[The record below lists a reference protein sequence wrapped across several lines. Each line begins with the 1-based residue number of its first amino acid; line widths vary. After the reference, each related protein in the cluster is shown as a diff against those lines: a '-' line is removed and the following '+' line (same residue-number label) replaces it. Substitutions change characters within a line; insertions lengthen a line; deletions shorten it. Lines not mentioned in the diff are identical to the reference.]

1 MDPILRETISRLV
14 YLRDSYDPL
23 SSCLSSCLDCVIMLC
38 HYALSLCLVIMLC
51 HYVLLMVLQCAEL
64 RHISVP

>member
-1 MDPILRETISRLV
+1 
-14 YLRDSYDPL
+14 
-23 SSCLSSCLDCVIMLC
+23 MLC

-64 RHISVP
+64 RHISVPMYSLFGLSSTSVHHSVCHLSPRAYH